1 MQKLTRSD
9 LFSLEEYAV
18 QRDDFRA
25 KVMAHKKNRQIMLGQ
40 HVSLHFEDRLTMQ
53 YQIQEMLRVE
63 KIFERDAIQ
72 EEIDSYND
80 LVPDGTNWKATMLIE
95 YEDVDERREALVRLH
110 GVEHKVWVSI
120 DRESKTYAIANED
133 MERSDDT
140 KTAAVHFL
148 RFEFSTEQIQA
159 LQSGAEVAIGIDNE
173 ELDYEFSL
181 PLLTRDSLVADLT

>member
-9 LFSLEEYAV
+9 LFSLEEYAI

-40 HVSLHFEDRLTMQ
+40 HVSLHFEDRMTMQ

-63 KIFERDAIQ
+63 KIFEPDAIQ

-95 YEDVDERREALVRLH
+95 YEDVEERREALVRLH

-120 DRESKTYAIANED
+120 DRESRTYAIANED

-148 RFEFSTEQIQA
+148 RFEFSAEQIQA
-159 LQSGAEVAIGIDNE
+159 LQSGANVAIGIDNE